1 MVSKLSIL
9 RSILNEAIDYRAGRD
24 DVDAI
29 GHVFGTKPEH
39 VQELWFKEARFDDE
53 NRQKFYEKFG
63 PDRFEAELEAA
74 IVERFEGNLQA

>member
-1 MVSKLSIL
+1 MSIL
-9 RSILNEAIDYRAGRD
+9 HSILAEASEYRDGRD

-74 IVERFEGNLQA
+74 IVKRFESNLQV